1 MYKTDILF
9 CHKFSTDV
17 YLKIFISSEYFNCYK
32 VKNSKWMYDLIL
44 SELNKGL
51 YMTHWVVLFFE
62 RLKIKNLEKN

>member
-32 VKNSKWMYDLIL
+32 VKNSKWMYDLIFVRVKQRPVYDSL
-44 SELNKGL
+44 GCSIL
-51 YMTHWVVLFFE
+51 
-62 RLKIKNLEKN
+62 